1 MMNWILNNGK
11 TLKLNFKD
19 QNGSSP
25 LLKSTSLCSPKM
37 IYNFMKT
44 EGVDFKAIDS
54 FHRNIFHLLATDQ
67 RVDVFEYLTTIE
79 DESIT
84 SILNSKEDIS
94 NSKFIFIFNISSFS
108 SSSFR
113 SLDTFT
119 YCNS

>member
-79 DESIT
+79 DETIT

-94 NSKFIFIFNISSFS
+94 NSKFIFIFNISS
-108 SSSFR
+108 SSFR

>member
-44 EGVDFKAIDS
+44 EGIT
-54 FHRNIFHLLATDQ
+54 L
-67 RVDVFEYLTTIE
+67 VFSL
-79 DESIT
+79 SVNSRT
-84 SILNSKEDIS
+84 SPS
-94 NSKFIFIFNISSFS
+94 
-108 SSSFR
+108 R
-113 SLDTFT
+113 
-119 YCNS
+119 